1 MSTPT
6 APLLAPY
13 TTPPPYQSLH
23 LITSVLGSTSNWVVL
38 RYLCDTLQ
46 TSSLRRGNIDSL
58 EGGVGLEEGNEERS
72 AAKKRKVVLV
82 SFLRGWE
89 FWRAEARR
97 VGLDLNKLSKEG
109 RFSFVDGVT
118 ELFSPAPTPQ
128 SPNPTVPG
136 GAVSS
141 SPRARK
147 SSVSSPSFPLPDR
160 TPPSPS
166 QAARGPRPGP
176 ISLSGRVNPLLAR
189 PTPPTPPISAKPSTT
204 FSQQN
209 TSAGDDSHRNPS
221 IRTLRWVPTRGSDG
235 GLDGVEKAIASAIE
249 DICKGQSNE
258 HKSEQAGEN
267 DVLLVLDQ
275 PDFLLAAT
283 GPSMCVGAT
292 EMGESIMGLRRL
304 VHSTIVTAAAD
315 SPLMHSAQQPT
326 PLEIEHS
333 ALVVSLAHQAQMVL
347 QLRGLDTG
355 VARDVSGVLRVSK
368 GGALADTNTLK
379 NEEGGSWEE
388 REVLY
393 FVQGDGSVKVF
404 GRGE

>member
-13 TTPPPYQSLH
+13 TAPPLHQSLH
-23 LITSVLGSTSNWVVL
+23 LITSVLGSTSNWLVL
-38 RYLCDTLQ
+38 RCLCDTLQ
-46 TSSLRRGNIDSL
+46 VSSLRRGNIDGL
-58 EGGVGLEEGNEERS
+58 ERGVGFEGDDTERRAS
-72 AAKKRKVVLV
+72 ANRKVVLV

-118 ELFSPAPTPQ
+118 KLFTPIPSQAPKPV
-128 SPNPTVPG
+128 VPG
-136 GAVSS
+136 GALA
-141 SPRARK
+141 PAAHARR

-166 QAARGPRPGP
+166 RTARASRPGP

-189 PTPPTPPISAKPSTT
+189 PAPPTPPISTASPST
-204 FSQQN
+204 FASQDTPASGGNHQN
-209 TSAGDDSHRNPS
+209 LN
-221 IRTLRWVPTRGSDG
+221 IRTLRWAPTAGNNG
-235 GLDGVEKAIASAIE
+235 GMDGVEKVITSAID
-249 DICKGQSNE
+249 DIRK
-258 HKSEQAGEN
+258 EQANGDKTEQEGDN
-267 DVLLVLDQ
+267 GVLLVLDQ

-283 GPSMCVGAT
+283 GSSMRVGAT
-292 EMGESIMGLRRL
+292 EMGELIMGLRRL
-304 VHSTIVTAAAD
+304 VHSTIITVAAD
-315 SPLMHSAQQPT
+315 SPLMHGGQQPT

-333 ALVVSLAHQAQMVL
+333 ALVVSLAHQSQMVM

-368 GGALADTNTLK
+368 GGALADTDTLK
-379 NEEGGSWEE
+379 NEEGGDWEE

-393 FVQGDGSVKVF
+393 FVQSDGSVKVF